1 MSVALTNFTT
11 ALAGQ
16 IDRVVKVADKAPDAA
31 KAATVLEFI
40 DSMIQGDGKPTLA
53 ATTVLDEAQQLVDK
67 QLNSHTELKLLI
79 NEQLKQ
85 RRETHVTG
93 SKHSLPVQL
102 AKQIEPMKAVLGVLE
117 RYASKAHE
125 SYDKDTSIEVR
136 IDKLKQAQNF
146 FFHGLG
152 QIGKEVAS
160 SGADE
165 KTKSALRAE
174 LIDGLAKTT
183 AQTYGKETTLSLV
196 SNIQDSLAPVEIYTR
211 QAQSNYKLPVLVD
224 LENNADLKTKVEA
237 FNTGENNLTADQKN
251 QVLSVADKILKGED
265 AKLEYHSL
273 SEDQKAYMEHLRQA
287 SEKLS
292 SSTASIE
299 GLISKLGEKLPDLL
313 MPAIIGAIVGYLM
326 GGMELVAG
334 AGAVFVSFLGS
345 SGSLELG
352 SSEEKKSPPKPIL
365 KFTNI
370 SKAEAEQN
378 LATAA

>member
-11 ALAGQ
+11 TLSGQ
-16 IDRVVKVADKAPDAA
+16 LDRVVKVADKAPDAA

-53 ATTVLDEAQQLVDK
+53 ATTVLDEAQ
-67 QLNSHTELKLLI
+67 KLLDQKLTS
-79 NEQLKQ
+79 NDHAKLKITIQEHLNQ
-85 RRETHVTG
+85 RRQTHVTG
-93 SKHSLPVQL
+93 SKHSLPAQL
-102 AKQIEPMKAVLGVLE
+102 AKQIGPMKSALSALEEYAV
-117 RYASKAHE
+117 KAPKSSDEHTL
-125 SYDKDTSIEVR
+125 KD
-136 IDKLKQAQNF
+136 AQNF

-152 QIGKEVAS
+152 QIAKEVAS
-160 SGADE
+160 SNGD
-165 KTKSALRAE
+165 K
-174 LIDGLAKTT
+174 DAKTQLQSKLIKDLSQET
-183 AQTYGKETTLSLV
+183 AKTYGKETTLSLV

-211 QAQSNYKLPVLVD
+211 QAQSNYKLPVFD
-224 LENNADLKTKVEA
+224 LENNVERKTKVEA
-237 FNTGENNLTADQKN
+237 FNAGENKLSAIEKN
-251 QVLSVADKILKGED
+251 EVLLVADKILKGED

-292 SSTASIE
+292 SSSASIE

-345 SGSLELG
+345 GENLEAQPADK
-352 SSEEKKSPPKPIL
+352 KKSLPPIL
-365 KFTNI
+365 LF
-370 SKAEAEQN
+370 KAGESVAKD
-378 LATAA
+378 TPAAQQAA